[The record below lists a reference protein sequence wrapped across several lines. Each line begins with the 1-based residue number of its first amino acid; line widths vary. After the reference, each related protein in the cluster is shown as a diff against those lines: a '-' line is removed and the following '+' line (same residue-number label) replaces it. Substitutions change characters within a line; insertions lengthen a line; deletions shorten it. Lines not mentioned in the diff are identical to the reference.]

1 MYLRL
6 LKMDPSNSCYCSIE
20 TFHDKTTDSG
30 LSFSDKYC
38 I

>member
-6 LKMDPSNSCYCSIE
+6 LKMDPSNSCYCIIE
-20 TFHDKTTDSG
+20 TFHWETSVPG